1 MTRRGSGPVALSGIA
16 RSHRTGFTRGASA
29 LSIAA
34 VAVLLS
40 GCATSD
46 DGVVLKGADGNN
58 YVVPDGA
65 ERPQYATREDC
76 IADVTEQIAKLQA
89 EGESIGDD
97 PNTLCEESSRYP
109 SAHYAY
115 PFLGPIIF
123 AGSRWNSPR
132 VSGWSGLTSGGFGA
146 AGSSIQPDVVQPAPA
161 GAKAGDRAA
170 LKGGFGTSGKSGFG
184 ESVGG

>member
-1 MTRRGSGPVALSGIA
+1 MTRRHAGSGSVTVTGIA
-16 RSHRTGFTRGASA
+16 RTHRTASAGSASRAGLTRGASA

-34 VAVLLS
+34 VAVLLA

-46 DGVVLKGADGNN
+46 DGVVLEGADGNN

-109 SAHYAY
+109 VGHV
-115 PFLGPIIF
+115 G
-123 AGSRWNSPR
+123 NPR
-132 VSGWSGLTSGGFGA
+132 YTNRLSSGSGG
-146 AGSSIQPDVVQPAPA
+146 SSVTVWFA
-161 GAKAGDRAA
+161 
-170 LKGGFGTSGKSGFG
+170 
-184 ESVGG
+184 